1 MEPIIEST
9 IERVPGEVTEF
20 TTTGRGFWLYGSK
33 FAPGEYAIVED
44 IGPDGDWRA
53 VTNNGGGIY
62 VSAAPNTVFVD
73 LPAGTYRIEKTATA
87 LAASVGYQED
97 V

>member
-1 MEPIIEST
+1 MNTIIAAT
-9 IERVPGEVTEF
+9 IEKVSGEATEF
-20 TTTGRGFWLYGSK
+20 TTTARGFWLYGSG
-33 FAPGEYAIVED
+33 FAPGEYAVVEG
-44 IGPDGDWRA
+44 IGPGGVYRQ

-73 LPAGTYRIEKTATA
+73 LPAGTYRVEKTATA
-87 LAASVGYQED
+87 LAASVGYEED